1 MSDHETSRVT
11 HTATLPPAWSLRQPK
26 PLLQSVYDF
35 CLAPLRMVLLPDT
48 TCEFMHLTSLRA
60 ERFTAVLPHLQGRV
74 LDIGAGD
81 NVLIRL
87 YKDAALSNP
96 SRNENVDQSV
106 GVDVISWGGGVVLIE
121 SADKLPFPNAS
132 FDTVSYV
139 ACINHIPER
148 TSALLET
155 FRVLKPGGKVVLT
168 MIGRHIGEIG
178 HKLWWYSEDK
188 HREVDHDEL
197 MGMDKSEVVALLIN
211 AGFVDIETSG
221 FVYGLNTLYLASKPG
236 TDR

>member
-1 MSDHETSRVT
+1 
-11 HTATLPPAWSLRQPK
+11 
-26 PLLQSVYDF
+26 
-35 CLAPLRMVLLPDT
+35 MVLLPDT
-48 TCEFMHLTSLRA
+48 ACESMHLTSLRS
-60 ERFTAVLPHLQGRV
+60 ERFAAVLPHLRGRV

-81 NVLIRL
+81 NVLVRL
-87 YKDAALSNP
+87 YKDAVLGKTGHDES
-96 SRNENVDQSV
+96 VDQSV

-121 SADKLPFPNAS
+121 SADKLPFPDAS
-132 FDTVSYV
+132 FDTVSYI

-148 TSALLET
+148 ISALAESL
-155 FRVLKPGGKVVLT
+155 RVLKPGGRVVIT

-197 MGMDKSEVVALLIN
+197 MGMDKSEVVNLLIN
-211 AGFVDIETSG
+211 AGFIDVETSG

-236 TDR
+236 TGR